1 MPNMII
7 MPTYNEREN
16 LEQVAGQILALKQEF
31 WLTIVDDASPDGT
44 GELADELGRRWERVR
59 VIHRPG
65 RLGLGSAYVTGFKY
79 ALAQGVEHVFQMDA
93 DLSHDPARLP
103 SLLRA
108 LEDHDVVVGS
118 RYVPG
123 GGTVNWGILRQ
134 VISRGG
140 SLYARTILGMPIRD
154 CTGGFNGYR
163 RKVLESIGLDTI
175 LSNGYSFQIEL
186 KYRCYQRGF
195 RMVEVPITFVDR
207 RAGRSKMSVRIF
219 LEAMMR
225 VWQLRLGVGCR
236 HA

>member
-16 LEQVAGQILALKQEF
+16 LDHVARQILALKPEF

-65 RLGLGSAYVTGFKY
+65 RLGLGSAYVAGFKY
-79 ALAQGVEHVFQMDA
+79 ALAQGMDNIFQMDA

-103 SLLRA
+103 ELLTA
-108 LEDHDVVVGS
+108 LRDHDVVVGS

-123 GGTVNWGILRQ
+123 GGTANWGILRQ

-140 SLYARTILGMPIRD
+140 SLYARAILGMPIRD

-163 RKVLESIGLDTI
+163 REVLEAIGLDTI

-186 KYRCYQRGF
+186 KYRCHQRGF
-195 RMVEVPITFVDR
+195 RMIEVPIVFVDR
-207 RAGRSKMSVRIF
+207 LAGRSKMSVPIF
-219 LEAMMR
+219 LEAMVR
-225 VWQLRLGVGCR
+225 VWQLRLGGGHR